1 VTKGENIVRKSRS
14 LLRLAMAATV
24 AALAALTVAACGSS
38 SNSNS
43 SSSGGS
49 STSSTAT
56 APGLAAAQ
64 AYVNSHQSAPT
75 SIGPTK
81 PVGKP
86 IPSGKTIDV
95 INCGPEGCTRAV
107 DAFVAAAKV
116 LGWTTKVLTPA
127 QPTPQL
133 IQADFQQ
140 AVNDHPSAVVSTALP
155 VVAFQR
161 QAAALK
167 AAGIPL
173 VSIYGPDPTGGD
185 ITLQVFGADGDD
197 ELAQAAAYKT
207 AVDLNCKGT
216 VGTVILS
223 GYAIIAQYVG
233 AYTADMKKLCPSVG
247 VKSITIQPTSLGS
260 TDGTDIV
267 NFLRANPGI
276 SALLLGYEGVGGDL
290 ITAAKSAG
298 ITLPKTYS
306 IATTAEGLQAVLSGE
321 RTATVPADYATDGW
335 LAADAL
341 ARIFTGQTAS
351 ALKEDTMY
359 PTPVIW
365 TQSNAPK
372 VSANTFPPLVAN
384 YQSQF
389 MKLWGK

>member
-1 VTKGENIVRKSRS
+1 MPAII
-14 LLRLAMAATV
+14 
-24 AALAALTVAACGSS
+24 AALAALVIAACGSS
-38 SNSNS
+38 SNNSSTGSSGGSSS

-49 STSSTAT
+49 TSTGSSSGSTSAS
-56 APGLAAAQ
+56 LSAAQ
-64 AYVNSHQSAPT
+64 SNVSAHMSQPT
-75 SIGPTK
+75 SIGPTQ

-86 IPSGKTIDV
+86 IPTGKKIDV

-107 DAFVAAAKV
+107 DAVVAGAKV

-140 AVNDHPSAVVSTALP
+140 AVNDHPDAVVETALP

-167 AAGIPL
+167 AAHIPL
-173 VSIYGPDPTGGD
+173 ISIYSPDPTGGD
-185 ITLQVFGADGDD
+185 VTLEIFGTDGDD
-197 ELAQAAAYKT
+197 ELARLAADKT
-207 AVDLNCKGT
+207 AVDLNCKGS
-216 VGTVILS
+216 VGTVVLS

-233 AYTADMKKLCPSVG
+233 AYTAQYKKDCPGANVQT
-247 VKSITIQPTSLGS
+247 VTIQPTSLGS

-267 NFLRANPGI
+267 NFLRANSGI

-290 ITAAKSAG
+290 VTAAKSAG

-306 IATTAEGLQAVLSGE
+306 IATTAPGLQALLSGE
-321 RTATVPADYATDGW
+321 RTATIPADYATDGW
-335 LAADAL
+335 LADDAL

-351 ALKEDTMY
+351 ALSQDTKY
-359 PTPVIW
+359 PAPVVW

-372 VSANTFPPLVAN
+372 AAAGQFPPLVSD

-389 MKLWGK
+389 KKLWGK

>member
-1 VTKGENIVRKSRS
+1 MTASIAV
-14 LLRLAMAATV
+14 L
-24 AALAALTVAACGSS
+24 AALAVAACGSS
-38 SNSNS
+38 NS
-43 SSSGGS
+43 SSTTSSAASSSSSSASTGS
-49 STSSTAT
+49 SGSSSSSSAS
-56 APGLAAAQ
+56 AGLAAAQ
-64 AYVNSHQSAPT
+64 ANVNAHQSEPT
-75 SIGPTK
+75 SIGPTQ

-86 IPSGKTIDV
+86 IPTGKTIDV

-116 LGWTTKVLTPA
+116 LGWTTKVLTPS

-173 VSIYGPDPTGGD
+173 ISIYGPDPTGGD
-185 ITLQVFGADGDD
+185 ITLQIFGTDGDD
-197 ELAQAAAYKT
+197 ELARLAADKT
-207 AVDLNCKGT
+207 AVDLNCKGA

-233 AYTADMKKLCPSVG
+233 AYTTEYEKDCPGAS
-247 VKSITIQPTSLGS
+247 VKSVTIEPTSLGS

-267 NFLRANPGI
+267 NFLRANSGI

-306 IATTAEGLQAVLSGE
+306 IATTAEGLQAVLAGQ

-359 PTPVIW
+359 PAPVIW

-372 VSANTFPPLVAN
+372 VSAGTFPPLVAN

-389 MKLWGK
+389 EKLWGK